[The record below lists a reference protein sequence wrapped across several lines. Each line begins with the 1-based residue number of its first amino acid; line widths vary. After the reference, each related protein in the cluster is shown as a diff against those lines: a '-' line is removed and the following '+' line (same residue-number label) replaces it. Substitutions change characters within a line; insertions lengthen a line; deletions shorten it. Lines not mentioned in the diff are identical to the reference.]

1 MSFLRSHPD
10 FIAQAAGY
18 VAMALTILSFQF
30 RRHRWIMAVMTAS
43 SVFWI
48 LHYVMMGLY
57 PAAAINTMNMFRNYI
72 YGLREKKHIN
82 SKLIPA
88 FFVVVASVSVFAT
101 WKNVW
106 SVLPLMASVI
116 ATIAN
121 WQTQTKKLKLLSC
134 PRYGLWLAYDLIN
147 RDPAGAVNDAFT
159 IGSIAVSLIRERLT
173 KKRPDETGS
182 PETTGTEL
190 PGGDGTK
197 LSENE
202 IAK

>member
-1 MSFLRSHPD
+1 MEFFKAHID
-10 FIAQAAGY
+10 FFAQAAGDS
-18 VAMALTILSFQF
+18 ARALTILSFQF
-30 RRHRWIMAVMTAS
+30 RKHRWILAFMTAS

-72 YGLREKKHIN
+72 YSLREKKGIN

-88 FFVVVASVSVFAT
+88 FFVVVASVSVIAT

-106 SVLPLMASVI
+106 SVLPLMASII

-121 WQTQTKKLKLLSC
+121 WQTQTKKLKLLSF

-147 RDPAGAVNDAFT
+147 KDPAGAVNDAFT
-159 IGSIAVSLIRERLT
+159 IGSISISLIKQRMEER
-173 KKRPDETGS
+173 KAAPS
-182 PETTGTEL
+182 
-190 PGGDGTK
+190 
-197 LSENE
+197 
-202 IAK
+202 I